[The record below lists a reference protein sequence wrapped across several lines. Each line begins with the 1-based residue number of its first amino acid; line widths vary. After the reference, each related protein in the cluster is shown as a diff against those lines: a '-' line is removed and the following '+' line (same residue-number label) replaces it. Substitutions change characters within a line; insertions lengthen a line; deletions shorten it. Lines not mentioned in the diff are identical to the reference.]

1 MAHVQV
7 EEVANAGVVVGK
19 AGGGAG
25 DGEVDVGVAGD
36 EEIGTAVAVHIC
48 DRRARVPAVAPD
60 PGGPSA
66 LGERAVAVV
75 PEQLVLPVG
84 GDEEVGVAVPVE
96 IRGDAALAT
105 DREPCSR
112 GAGHVPKAAPRV
124 PEQRAARKPSALL
137 PLAEVR
143 LRVRV

>member
-25 DGEVDVGVAGD
+25 DREVDVGVAGD

-75 PEQLVLPVG
+75 PEQLALPAG
-84 GDEEVGVAVPVE
+84 GEQEVGIAFPVQG
-96 IRGDAALAT
+96 RGDTALA
-105 DREPCSR
+105 
-112 GAGHVPKAAPRV
+112 
-124 PEQRAARKPSALL
+124 AAR
-137 PLAEVR
+137 
-143 LRVRV
+143 